1 MALDLDSMDM
11 AHGPAGTDT
20 PTARGTMAPT
30 IPTHGVTPHIVPDRH
45 APKVVTMALDRF
57 DSSVRPNIA

>member
-1 MALDLDSMDM
+1 MALDLHSMDM

-20 PTARGTMAPT
+20 PTACGTMAPT